1 MASGRLRV
9 IGLISGTSADGI
21 DGVCVELPASPSLAD
36 VRSLVHHHVALTPGQ
51 RDAVFASFHTATATA
66 DFLCRLNADLGEWF
80 ASAALETIANAG
92 LTPGDIDVVASH
104 GQTVFHDPPVRAGDS
119 GSTLQLGE
127 PSVIAE
133 RTGVTTVADFR
144 VRDMAAGG
152 HGAPLVSFLDDRL
165 FRLADTTRVL
175 LNLGGIGN
183 ITVLP
188 PFSHGADA
196 PRIACDTGP
205 ANMVLDWIVSELT
218 GGASRFDDGGRMAS
232 AGIVDE
238 VWLRD
243 LLDDDYFRA
252 PAPKTTG
259 RERYGAQYAARVL
272 AEGRGR
278 GLPNNDILATITA
291 MTGATV
297 ASDIVRNAPDRAPV
311 VEVVAG
317 GGGARNP
324 AIMSAI
330 AARIPGV
337 RLSTVDEYGIASQA
351 KEALLFAMLGNAAIR
366 GNENTVASSTG
377 ARHATVMGK
386 IVPGSNYRSLMSRL
400 FHPDGSPPSA

>member
-36 VRSLVHHHVALTPGQ
+36 VRSLVHHHVPLTPGQ
-51 RDAVFASFHTATATA
+51 RDAVFASFHTSTATA

-92 LTPGDIDVVASH
+92 LTPGGIDVVASH

-218 GGASRFDDGGRMAS
+218 GGASRFDEGGRMAS

-386 IVPGSNYRSLMSRL
+386 IVPGSNFRSLMSRL